1 MGGRS
6 LCSAP
11 AECPRAT
18 SWTTASSWGECPQ
31 WGGVGPCAWVP
42 PAAGGCCPSCP
53 GSTKPATS
61 LEASPL
67 LLRGLFHLIYSS
79 LAAQGLHCC
88 TGFSLFASSAGSSG
102 GGAGAPHCSSFC
114 CGRAQARG
122 CPGSRSGST
131 WARELRSWALEHRL
145 SSGAQA

>member
-53 GSTKPATS
+53 GSTKPATT

-67 LLRGLFHLIYSS
+67 LLRGLFHLIYSFVF
-79 LAAQGLHCC
+79 GC
-88 TGFSLFASSAGSSG
+88 AGSS
-102 GGAGAPHCSSFC
+102 
-114 CGRAQARG
+114 
-122 CPGSRSGST
+122 
-131 WARELRSWALEHRL
+131 LLHRL
-145 SSGAQA
+145 FSICVKRGLLWWRRRGSSLQ